1 MIDSLRSNMN
11 EWRSKRGRSR
21 AENRDACGVHISNEK
36 ILAAVV
42 DAAEVGVRGMDY
54 ARHWVQQILRIG
66 CENSTL
72 THEQLVSAMR
82 QAHSEQQAAGYL
94 SEIAAYAVLVID
106 LKGGLSW
113 ALNCGDCRIGCI
125 TKKEELRWLTPV
137 HTCANPLGED
147 FTAVHSAMSSR
158 HILTRRLRV
167 KRFDEPALTLLDQD
181 SVRSW
186 LLATDGYWV
195 ENLENLDENVNAD
208 YEDDASVLH
217 LNSLGS
223 NIKRPADCENLIVH
237 DQTIDSPVD
246 ALRQ

>member
-1 MIDSLRSNMN
+1 MTDFLRSNMS

-21 AENRDACGVHISNEK
+21 VENRDACGVHISNEQ

-42 DAAEVGVRGMDY
+42 DAAEVGIRGVEY
-54 ARHWVQQILRIG
+54 ARHWVQQILGIA
-66 CENSTL
+66 CTNSAL

-106 LKGGLSW
+106 LKGGVSW

-125 TKKEELRWLTPV
+125 TKEEELRWLTPV

-147 FTAVHSAMSSR
+147 FTADHAAMSSR

-167 KRFDEPALTLLDQD
+167 KRFDEPALTLLDQN

-186 LLATDGYWV
+186 LLATDGYWIENM
-195 ENLENLDENVNAD
+195 ENLNGNAD
-208 YEDDASVLH
+208 HEDDASVLH
-217 LNSLGS
+217 LSSPGS
-223 NIKRPADCENLIVH
+223 DIQRPVDCANFFIH
-237 DQTIDSPVD
+237 DKTIDLSID
-246 ALRQ
+246 ASHQ